1 MFHQGAPHL
10 GEGGLSTSQ
19 GRERLSQIAAAQ
31 LPLAGQAQVA
41 ISLRMLDA
49 LEAEL
54 DAVRRRL
61 LAAARH
67 LRGARTLA
75 ESIYGAGPIT
85 GLALTCRLGR

>member
-1 MFHQGAPHL
+1 
-10 GEGGLSTSQ
+10 
-19 GRERLSQIAAAQ
+19 
-31 LPLAGQAQVA
+31 
-41 ISLRMLDA
+41 MLDA